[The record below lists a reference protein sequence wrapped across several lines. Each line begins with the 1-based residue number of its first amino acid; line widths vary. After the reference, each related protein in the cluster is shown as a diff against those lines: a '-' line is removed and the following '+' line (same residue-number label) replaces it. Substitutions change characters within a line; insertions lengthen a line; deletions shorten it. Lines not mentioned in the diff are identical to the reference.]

1 MGAGRDRASIRGIR
15 AAGAGASLV
24 QPFRAIGVCGR
35 RERLRSLLRP
45 ERRIIFLVLAVL
57 ACDVLPNAVGMAG
70 ERFVVVGGGVSGVT
84 CCQTLTSAIQEAR
97 AAAAPSPVGESCITL
112 VAAAGLLKGAA
123 NVVRLSRHVESFDV
137 VQQPF
142 DAVAGPHTEVIEGEA
157 VAVDTESKELVL
169 RDGRKVPFDKLCI
182 CTGARPKL
190 ISQHERVM
198 VLRDTSSVQQF
209 RSKLRSCRRV
219 LITGNGGIA
228 MELVHEITNCQVVWV
243 VREGHIGNAFFDQD
257 AAQFLAPVLAA
268 RLAPP
273 PADPMGPIAVPGH
286 TASALRNESMRGKET
301 DLAASEPEDQ
311 SVTETVGGVIGRSG
325 EGVRGR
331 NEGGGLG
338 VGNDAMGRG
347 RGDGELL
354 GSSLGPQWLH
364 AALAFEY
371 QPSQP
376 RSKEG
381 FGLLRGAGASATGAH
396 GEREEK
402 GERVATSS
410 PIFFEKLS
418 EVVKVDDSCGGV
430 WPLAVTLADGR
441 MYGVDYVVSAIG
453 VEHSDPIAGNLVCK
467 GGAIQVDEFM
477 RASAAGVYAAGD
489 ACFVL
494 LSEEVEREWFQM
506 RLWSQARSQGI
517 WAAYCMLG
525 QQDYVASP
533 LELFAHAT
541 HFFGYKVVLL
551 GRFNG
556 QGLDKKSAAYQELV
570 RSSPGHHYVK
580 AVLFHGRLTGAVL
593 LGDTDLEETFENL
606 ILNRFDLRFLGNR
619 LLDPDLD
626 LEDYFD

>member
-1 MGAGRDRASIRGIR
+1 MFHMLMDDRFFNILQVVIAFLFLKHSRRKTRGAL
-15 AAGAGASLV
+15 LV
-24 QPFRAIGVCGR
+24 PPFRAIGVCGR

-45 ERRIIFLVLAVL
+45 ECRIIFLVLAVL
-57 ACDVLPNAVGMAG
+57 ACDGLPNAVGMAG

-190 ISQHERVM
+190 ISQHQRVL

-209 RSKLRSCRRV
+209 RNKLQSCRRV

-243 VREGHIGNAFFDQD
+243 VREGHMGNAFFDQD

-268 RLAPP
+268 RLAPA
-273 PADPMGPIAVPGH
+273 PADPMEPPAIPGH
-286 TASALRNESMRGKET
+286 TVSAQLNEAMRGKET
-301 DLAASEPEDQ
+301 DLAASEPEDPA
-311 SVTETVGGVIGRSG
+311 VTETVGGGIGRSG

-331 NEGGGLG
+331 TEGGFG
-338 VGNDAMGRG
+338 VGNDATGRR
-347 RGDGELL
+347 RGDAELL

-376 RSKEG
+376 RSKQG
-381 FGLLRGAGASATGAH
+381 FGLLRGAGASTCAY
-396 GEREEK
+396 GEGGEK
-402 GERVATSS
+402 GEKDGTSA

-418 EVVKVDDSCGGV
+418 EVVKVDDSCGGA

-453 VEHSDPIAGNLVCK
+453 VEHSDPIAGSLVCK
-467 GGAIQVDEFM
+467 GGAIQVDQFM
-477 RASAAGVYAAGD
+477 RTSAAGVYAAGD

-494 LSEEVEREWFQM
+494 LQEEEEREWFQM
-506 RLWSQARSQGI
+506 RLWSQARSQGL

-525 QQDYVASP
+525 QQDDVASP
-533 LELFAHAT
+533 LERKYVV
-541 HFFGYKVVLL
+541 GSIKVVLEIQVGVEQAVAKEAQVEAVENEVFESL
-551 GRFNG
+551 C
-556 QGLDKKSAAYQELV
+556 QVGLSEQHRSRETALEQDRLDVVVAGGDADEFLV
-570 RSSPGHHYVK
+570 V
-580 AVLFHGRLTGAVL
+580 GAPLV
-593 LGDTDLEETFENL
+593 
-606 ILNRFDLRFLGNR
+606 
-619 LLDPDLD
+619 
-626 LEDYFD
+626 